1 MAVPA
6 ACPTIEGALCAK
18 AGISAKDDARLRAW
32 YFQPQTPNGGAVIVL
47 HGIAASRE
55 QNVAMARLLLPLG
68 YSVLTPDL
76 RGHGES
82 DGIAIYGVLEAEDI
96 HRWADWLFRTGHVA
110 RLYGI
115 GASLGGS
122 VLLQS
127 LDFEPRFRAVIA
139 ESAYSDFPSIA
150 RERIAR
156 MMPAGF
162 KWLAQPV
169 VFSGLL
175 WTRWRYKID
184 LREASPIAAVG
195 RTRVPI
201 LLIHGLADDRTS
213 PGHSRRLAAINP
225 RSRLWLVPGA
235 GHTAAWSTAP
245 DAFEYRITRWFSEN

>member
-1 MAVPA
+1 MAVPPV
-6 ACPTIEGALCAK
+6 CPIIERATCAP
-18 AGISAKDDARLRAW
+18 AGISAKDGARLRAW

-47 HGIAASRE
+47 HGIGASRE
-55 QNVAMARLLLPLG
+55 QNVAMARLLLPPG
-68 YSVLTPDL
+68 YAVLTPDL

-82 DGIAIYGVLEAEDI
+82 EGLPTYGVLEADDI
-96 HRWADWLFRTGHVA
+96 HRWADWLFREAHVS

-156 MMPAGF
+156 MLPAGF
-162 KWLAQPV
+162 QWLAKPV
-169 VFSGLL
+169 VVSGLF
-175 WTRWRYKID
+175 WTRWHYKID
-184 LREASPIAAVG
+184 LREASPLAAVG
-195 RTRVPI
+195 RTRVPV

-213 PGHSRRLAAINP
+213 PDNSRRLAAINP
-225 RSRLWLVPGA
+225 KSRLWLVPGA

-245 DAFEYRITRWFSEN
+245 ATFEFQITQWFSEN